1 VNQEVVDVILTSE
14 DLLPHGLWIDYNRN
28 GVQDSGDFFSQ
39 RTSSQIRFSVPPP
52 PQPGTYTYY
61 DDVLRL
67 NQGTWG
73 VTALGPPTAAIRA
86 PAAGTSWTGGVSHTI
101 SIDVSD
107 PGGAP
112 IQVWVNYSYGGGP
125 SQPIRSFLAGANPN
139 LVPWTPSGFSSTNT
153 IVRVDAKNNRGGAV
167 HVDSA
172 PFEVDSTPPTIVS
185 FFPASG
191 ASGVL
196 LDTPIRV
203 NWSEAMNRV
212 TAAGPSGFGVR
223 LVGGPWLAGTGTWS
237 PDATRFTFQPT
248 GSLST
253 GAKYEAH
260 VNQSA
265 SDHSDPG
272 NTFATGPLV
281 WTFTA
286 GSSLGNPAPP
296 TPTSVTAS
304 PTDGGVEVTWTPI
317 SSPNVAGYHVYRGP
331 ASTGPFLRLTT
342 SPIPVTGP
350 MKYRD
355 TTAQSGHSYY
365 YTVTAVNATGGESG
379 YATAVAVTVP
389 TYQNP
394 PLFDPVPWAVAGVT
408 LGVILGA
415 LYGLA
420 WRRKPA

>member
-1 VNQEVVDVILTSE
+1 
-14 DLLPHGLWIDYNRN
+14 
-28 GVQDSGDFFSQ
+28 
-39 RTSSQIRFSVPPP
+39 
-52 PQPGTYTYY
+52 
-61 DDVLRL
+61 
-67 NQGTWG
+67 
-73 VTALGPPTAAIRA
+73 
-86 PAAGTSWTGGVSHTI
+86 VSHSI

-107 PGGAP
+107 PNGAP
-112 IQVWVNYSYGGGP
+112 VQIWVNYSYGGGA
-125 SQPIRSFLAGANPN
+125 SQPIRSFLAGPNPN
-139 LVPWTPSGFSSTNT
+139 VVPWTPSGFSSTNT
-153 IVRVDAKNNRGGAV
+153 LVRVDAKNNRGGEV

-196 LDTPIRV
+196 LDDSIRV

-248 GSLST
+248 GTLST

-331 ASTGPFLRLTT
+331 SSTGPFLRLTT

-355 TTAQSGHSYY
+355 TTAQAGHSYY

-379 YATAVAVTVP
+379 YATAVAVTIP